1 MVPIKLL
8 VADGDRR
15 QLAMMEKLFS
25 LEDGIQMVACTSS
38 AKELLPMIA
47 EKKPQISIIDI
58 DWLELKSMG
67 LQEIITQAAKY
78 SKVIVQS
85 FMDSDFM
92 ALELLKMGVSCYLL
106 KGDPDIMLQ
115 AISEVSQGKTCVLS
129 PMASQVLGQ
138 YPSQH
143 LNSYNMTR
151 LGEVQRRRY

>member
-1 MVPIKLL
+1 MPIKVL

-15 QLAMMEKLFS
+15 QLVMLEKLFS
-25 LEDGIQMVACTSS
+25 LEESIQMVGCTSS
-38 AKELLPMIA
+38 VKELLPMIA

-58 DWLELKSMG
+58 DWLELKSTG
-67 LQEIITQAAKY
+67 LQAVISEAAKI
-78 SKVIVQS
+78 SNVIVQS
-85 FMDSDFM
+85 FMDSDYM

-115 AISEVSQGKTCVLS
+115 SISEVSQGKTCVLS